1 MNVNIKKIKFKQP
14 KYILPAVLYIP
25 VMCTIYFSTDAIT
38 TQVKPISSLSETNYL
53 NPDLP
58 EARVDDGLGSKRDNM
73 ISAFGDVKDITAVET
88 ADGDSVKGKE
98 DYESRY
104 SDKEA
109 TTVKQNIDELEQLRE
124 MQRKLKQ
131 TVADA
136 KSSKS
141 RKEDLVLPISNE
153 ERMLERRLRGRDMD
167 DVEESLR
174 RIRNRSRYGTNSG
187 SEEDN
192 EDGYNEDGYNENEK
206 GSNTS
211 RSYLR
216 SGKNKGKGKGNNKD
230 TEDGREQET
239 SVAEVKKL
247 DQDKSS
253 HFNTVSEN
261 TPASALI
268 SAIIDENI
276 KAKEG
281 SRVRLRL
288 LDDVEIAG
296 NKVRKGTYLY
306 VTMSGFSS
314 QRVKGKITSIFLGDE
329 IVMIDLSLYD
339 TDGLEGL
346 YVPESSFR
354 ETVKDVGSSALG
366 QSMTIDGTSSGSS
379 LSQWAGQAMQQAYQR
394 TSQSISKAIK
404 KNKVRLKYGTKVY
417 LINSSQLKK
426 TKNNGK
432 TAGK

>member
-1 MNVNIKKIKFKQP
+1 M
-14 KYILPAVLYIP
+14 
-25 VMCTIYFSTDAIT
+25 
-38 TQVKPISSLSETNYL
+38 
-53 NPDLP
+53 
-58 EARVDDGLGSKRDNM
+58 
-73 ISAFGDVKDITAVET
+73 
-88 ADGDSVKGKE
+88 
-98 DYESRY
+98 
-104 SDKEA
+104 
-109 TTVKQNIDELEQLRE
+109 
-124 MQRKLKQ
+124 
-131 TVADA
+131 
-136 KSSKS
+136 SKS
-141 RKEDLVLPISNE
+141 P
-153 ERMLERRLRGRDMD
+153 
-167 DVEESLR
+167 LR

-192 EDGYNEDGYNENEK
+192 EDGYNEDEYNEK

-211 RSYLR
+211 RNYLK
-216 SGKNKGKGKGNNKD
+216 SGRNKGKGKGNKKD
-230 TEDGREQET
+230 TEGGSDDET
-239 SVAEVKKL
+239 NVAEVKKL
-247 DQDKSS
+247 DKDKSS
-253 HFNTVSEN
+253 HFNTVSLN
-261 TPASALI
+261 TPASTLI

-276 KAKEG
+276 KAKDG

-306 VTMSGFSS
+306 ATMSGFSS